1 MKIAVLGN
9 GPSLKN
15 CSLNTIC
22 SNYDLVI
29 GCNRIYLHKE
39 YQKVKKDILVAFTD
53 KSFFLIKDE
62 VNKNVPNHNLIFAKD
77 INLNITGKSFE
88 IIRGEKYKGIDEY
101 AIANMKNF
109 PKLYEISSVISTLV
123 MPYVCHLKPSNLKF
137 FGVDMTYYDKDKFQP
152 YFYDKSLNKSY
163 NWNESEAKKWS
174 IQFSSEMNAQV
185 NYLKRKGVKLM

>member
-9 GPSLKN
+9 GPSLQN
-15 CSLNTIC
+15 CSLNQVC
-22 SNYDLVI
+22 SDYDLVI

-39 YQKVKKDILVAFTD
+39 YQEVKKNIFVAFTD

-62 VNKNVPNHNLIFAKD
+62 VNKNVPNDKLIFAKD
-77 INLNITGKSFE
+77 INLNNSGQCFE
-88 IIRGEKYKGIDEY
+88 IIRGEKYKGIAEY
-101 AIANMKNF
+101 AIANMVNF

-123 MPYVCHLKPSNLKF
+123 MPYVYNLNPSNLKI
-137 FGVDMTYYDKDKFQP
+137 FGVDMKYYSKDKFQP

-185 NYLKRKGVKLM
+185 NYLKKKGVKLK